1 MVPVNCNNLHTY
13 TCYSVHVCVLQET
26 KIMSKLLP
34 QLNMNNFHTTDYSVQ
49 LTFARCKF
57 IPKTPTVAALHYAAE
72 VTHLLDVQDTDQPCQ
87 PFTNRC
93 HHILGYVGGKGK
105 PS

>member
-49 LTFARCKF
+49 LTFAGCKC
-57 IPKTPTVAALHYAAE
+57 IPKTPTVAALHYAA
-72 VTHLLDVQDTDQPCQ
+72 VVPHLLDIQDTVSHLFHRMSTISIFLSLQ
-87 PFTNRC
+87 
-93 HHILGYVGGKGK
+93 
-105 PS
+105 S